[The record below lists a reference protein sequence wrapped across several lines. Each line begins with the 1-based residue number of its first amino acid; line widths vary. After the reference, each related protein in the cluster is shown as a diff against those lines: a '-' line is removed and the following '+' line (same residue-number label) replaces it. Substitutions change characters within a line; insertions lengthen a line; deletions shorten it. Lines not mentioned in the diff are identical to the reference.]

1 MRIPRALLV
10 AEIVVLGMFAPI
22 SIDLYLPALGEMV
35 EFFGTTESVLNMT
48 IYMFMFSMAL
58 GVLLLG
64 PVSDKYGRR
73 NVLVP
78 SLVLYASMS
87 LCCSFATS
95 VESLILFRVLQAF
108 GAGGGLATSFA
119 LVRDC
124 FQGSER
130 SRILAIN
137 SAIGVL
143 GPVVSPSVGTVIIEA
158 IDWQATFWIP
168 ALVALACLV
177 IGLLIPGDIP
187 SERYS
192 GSIIGS
198 VRSLLP
204 ILGNLDFTR
213 LTLMMTTLSL
223 PVLGYVAVSSYI
235 YQDGFGV
242 SRTEYSLYLAAVMI
256 IGVMGMMVLRKVRDR
271 VGNRGILVVF
281 MSLLALTCLLLVTVS
296 GNGPLFF
303 MLAMAPV
310 VIVSSSVRA
319 IGFDIL
325 MSQDVGKSGA
335 VSSILNFTTYIFGT
349 LGMVIA
355 SMPWDDY
362 IHGVALCAFGVLV
375 LYVVLWST
383 IRIRGTRLTGF

>member
-1 MRIPRALLV
+1 MRIPRVLLV

-124 FQGSER
+124 FRGSER

-168 ALVALACLV
+168 ALVALVCLV

-198 VRSLLP
+198 VHSLLP

-335 VSSILNFTTYIFGT
+335 VSSILNFTTYMFGT

>member
-1 MRIPRALLV
+1 M
-10 AEIVVLGMFAPI
+10 
-22 SIDLYLPALGEMV
+22 
-35 EFFGTTESVLNMT
+35 
-48 IYMFMFSMAL
+48 
-58 GVLLLG
+58 
-64 PVSDKYGRR
+64 
-73 NVLVP
+73 
-78 SLVLYASMS
+78 
-87 LCCSFATS
+87 
-95 VESLILFRVLQAF
+95 
-108 GAGGGLATSFA
+108 ATSFA

-168 ALVALACLV
+168 ALVALVCLV

-335 VSSILNFTTYIFGT
+335 VSSILNFTTYMFGT

>member
-124 FQGSER
+124 FRGSER

-168 ALVALACLV
+168 ALVALVCLV

-198 VRSLLP
+198 VHSLLP

-335 VSSILNFTTYIFGT
+335 VSSILNFTTYMFGT